1 MKKQQTTRTEKKTEA
16 PAQSRSANSEFGEII
31 LSVPHIRTRSIRA
44 LALVCEA
51 FQAESLHMEPATP
64 RTYTP
69 PTPDAYEQALCEA

>member
-1 MKKQQTTRTEKKTEA
+1 MKKQQTTRTEKKEKA

-51 FQAESLHMEPATP
+51 FQAESIRMEPATP
-64 RTYTP
+64 HTYDP
-69 PTPDAYEQALCEA
+69 PPPDEYEQTLCEA